1 MVLHRCKLV
10 QVRRSHFN
18 RLGSALLLGLVM
30 LLAACSGSE
39 GNQGNAASC
48 SAVNSLNGGGSTF
61 DNPLFSKMFT
71 EYAKVGCHV
80 HVNYQSIGSGAGIN
94 DLLQDVVD
102 FGATDSPMK
111 DADLAKSTNGPIIH
125 IPVTLGTEA
134 ITYNL
139 PSIPSQKLKLTGPII
154 ANIYLGT
161 IQYWDD
167 PTIKQINADLSLPHT
182 PISVVHR
189 SDGSGTTGI
198 FTHYLADISPDWHS
212 KIGYGTTVAW
222 PTGVGGKG
230 NEGVAAQVES
240 TTGAIGYT
248 ELAYATQNHI
258 NYALMENKAGQFLP
272 PSLDGGEQAA
282 ANVTNIPDDLRFFTT
297 NASGNNS
304 YPISGFSWIIVYQN
318 QKDVQKGQTLADLLW
333 WMVHNGQQYAAPLT
347 YAPLPDAIVNKDEA
361 KIKLLKCGNS
371 PCYKGTGLS

>member
-1 MVLHRCKLV
+1 MLLHRCQGV
-10 QVRRSHFN
+10 QLRQNDFN
-18 RLGSALLLGLVM
+18 RLGSVLLLGLIM
-30 LLAACSGSE
+30 LLAACNSSS
-39 GNQGNAASC
+39 GNQVNTASC
-48 SAVNSLNGGGSTF
+48 SSVNSLNGGGSTF

-71 EYAKVGCHV
+71 QYAQIGCHV

-94 DLLQDVVD
+94 DLLQNVVD

-139 PSIPSQKLKLTGPII
+139 SGIPSQKLKLTGPII
-154 ANIYLGT
+154 ANIYLGN
-161 IQYWDD
+161 IPYWDD
-167 PTIKQINADLSLPHT
+167 PAIKQINADLSLPHT

-198 FTHYLADISPDWHS
+198 FTHYLSDVSSDWKS

-230 NEGVAAQVES
+230 NEGVAAQVENTS
-240 TTGAIGYT
+240 GAIGYV

-258 NYALMENKAGQFLP
+258 NYALMENNAGKFLL
-272 PSLDGGEQAA
+272 PSLDSGQQAA
-282 ANVTNIPDDLRFFTT
+282 ASVTNIPDDLRFFTT
-297 NASGNNS
+297 NASGDNS
-304 YPISGFSWIIVYQN
+304 YPIAGFSWVIVYQN
-318 QKDVQKGQTLADLLW
+318 QENAQKGQALANLLW
-333 WMVHNGQQYAAPLT
+333 WMVHNGQQYAASLT
-347 YAPLPDAIVNKDEA
+347 YVPLPDTIVNKDEA
-361 KIKLLKCGNS
+361 KIKLLKCGSS
-371 PCYKGTGLS
+371 PCYHG